1 MWVTGLLILVVL
13 YAVSFFGYICAWGL
27 MSYWGGT
34 VILSLLSVL
43 PGLTVL
49 LLGDTALSSVT
60 VRRLIVYH
68 EVCALVVLLLLV
80 VHLVVLHSLSS
91 TPGLGITNN
100 STSNTIGFTNSI
112 AWKDI

>member
-1 MWVTGLLILVVL
+1 MQYHSLGISAHGVSCPIGGVQL
-13 YAVSFFGYICAWGL
+13 YY
-27 MSYWGGT
+27 
-34 VILSLLSVL
+34 LSLLSVL

-80 VHLVVLHSLSS
+80 VHLVVLHS
-91 TPGLGITNN
+91 
-100 STSNTIGFTNSI
+100 
-112 AWKDI
+112 